1 MNPLLPRN
9 FFIPDVEAHVMP
21 DGRLYLYG
29 SCDISGKKEY
39 CGTEYRVFSTDD
51 PQLSRWTDHGVSFRF
66 MRRMRRLGTAN
77 IISTPAG
84 RTRLRALPYPTGRT
98 ARFPRRSRL
107 PALTGTASIL
117 RFLSMT
123 TGRRII
129 YGDSFL

>member
-1 MNPLLPRN
+1 
-9 FFIPDVEAHVMP
+9 MP

-39 CGTEYRVFSTDD
+39 CGNEYRVFSTDD
-51 PQLSRWTDHGVSFRF
+51 PQLSRWTDHGVSFRNTQDEPGIPWRPGVPLYAPDAAARNGKYYLYACGQDAF
-66 MRRMRRLGTAN
+66 EGVAVSDR
-77 IISTPAG
+77 
-84 RTRLRALPYPTGRT
+84 PYG
-98 ARFPRRSRL
+98 RFPRRSRL
-107 PALTGTASIL
+107 PAPTETASIL